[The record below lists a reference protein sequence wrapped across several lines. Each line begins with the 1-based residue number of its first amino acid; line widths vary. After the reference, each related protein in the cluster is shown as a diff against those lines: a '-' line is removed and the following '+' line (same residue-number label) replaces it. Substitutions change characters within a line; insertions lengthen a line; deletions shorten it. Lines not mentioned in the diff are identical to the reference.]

1 MDKQQ
6 IGVLGA
12 TSLVGECVLK
22 KLMHNQRR
30 ITAFS
35 RRLVTQNCPHITW
48 QRLYTT
54 QPLIK
59 ETMSNNIP
67 LWICA
72 APIWI
77 LPEYFD
83 LLLAYGIRRI
93 VVISSTSRFTK
104 NSSSDLHEKKI
115 ASQLIKGEE
124 LVQVW
129 AATHK
134 IECIILRPTLIY
146 GFGRDKNVAEI
157 AKFIRRFGFFPI
169 FGSAHGLRQPIHV
182 EDVAS
187 VCIDALTAL
196 NLSNCC
202 YNLTGGESLTYCEM
216 IKRIFAALDRSPR
229 LLTIPLWLFRITTKC
244 LNRIPRYRHWNAAMA
259 ERMNQNLVFDN
270 SAAKQDLNFSPR
282 SFRLSEKDLPGQ
294 N

>member
-1 MDKQQ
+1 MDNQEV
-6 IGVLGA
+6 GLLGA
-12 TSLVGECVLK
+12 TSLVGECIIK
-22 KLMHNQRR
+22 KLMYDQIH
-30 ITAFS
+30 IIAFS
-35 RRLVTQNCPHITW
+35 RHPVTQNHPHVTW
-48 QRLYTT
+48 QRLYTD
-54 QPLIK
+54 QPAINDA
-59 ETMSNNIP
+59 TNNNIP

-104 NSSSDLHEKKI
+104 NSSSDLHEKEI

-124 LVQVW
+124 LVQAW
-129 AATHK
+129 AAMHK

-146 GFGRDKNVAEI
+146 GFGRDKNVTEI

-169 FGSAHGLRQPIHV
+169 FGSAKGLRQPIHV

-187 VCIDALTAL
+187 ACIDALTAL
-196 NLSNCC
+196 HLSSGC
-202 YNLTGGESLTYCEM
+202 YNLAGGESLTYCEM
-216 IKRIFAALDRSPR
+216 VRRIFAALDRSPR
-229 LLTIPLWLFRITTKC
+229 LLTIPLWLFRITTRC
-244 LNRIPRYRHWNAAMA
+244 LNRLPHYRHWNAAMA
-259 ERMNQNLVFDN
+259 ERMNHNLVFDN
-270 SAAKQDLNFSPR
+270 SAAMQDLNFSPR
-282 SFRLSEKDLPGQ
+282 AFRLSEKDLPGQ